1 MAVSGFSGAGKG
13 TIMKKMLEK
22 YPHYALSVSATTR
35 QPREG
40 EQEGVDYF
48 YKSEEE
54 FQRMIE
60 NEELLEY
67 AGYVGHY
74 YGTPKAY
81 VEKMLESGRNVLLEI
96 EVQGALKVKEKNP
109 DMLLAFV
116 VAPSVEEIRNRLN
129 GRGTESKQVIEERMA
144 QIKREVQIIP
154 KYDYLIVNEDVD
166 RSVEVLNNIVESER
180 CKVEKNREFIEKLE
194 KEINGGK

>member
-74 YGTPKAY
+74 YGTPRAY
-81 VEKMLESGRNVLLEI
+81 VEKMLKSGRNVLLEI

-129 GRGTESKQVIEERMA
+129 GRGTESEQVIEERMA

-166 RSVEVLNNIVESER
+166 RSVEILNNIVESER

>member
-166 RSVEVLNNIVESER
+166 RSVEILNNIVESER